1 MSKERRDERMEILL
15 TGEIEVLNKDFC
27 QNLTEQSTVVVCGEC
42 AKEFSGKQVETF
54 TYEMVQEEF
63 EKLFFTY
70 NFDWVIY
77 VSTCMGEAVYQEIEY
92 LDRLLSLCKRRERA
106 KLIYIL
112 PDEVATAQ
120 YGDIHRIVGEA
131 CQELC
136 RRHAEEGFSLLRLQ
150 VPFLIKAEKAN
161 GWMERLMR
169 QIERNIAI
177 ESQFVKEQKL
187 DFLGCNDLAQFLA
200 KYMEEDENG
209 YQNIRLYGGNVKELE
224 EVVQLIGGLA
234 KNVKIVYGSMD
245 LGQDVDSFFLQHRY
259 GWSPK
264 EKLEVT
270 LENWK
275 SPIVNTHNSKTYKA
289 LRWVKR
295 KHIAGK
301 NAKNLQDRWI
311 YWVEFVL
318 LFFVCEYVNIKTRN
332 MQLLDFADFRL
343 FFVTIVGTMYGL
355 RYGVIGAIC
364 SCISYMYSMGEN
376 VNWQIQFYNIINW
389 LPFATYMLLGTMTGY
404 TKDRYQDMIKDSHKS
419 QEIMETKYVYLN
431 DLYTKVLE
439 NKESYSNQIVN
450 YKNSFGRIYAATKQL
465 NSVRPGE
472 IFYYAIAVLE
482 DMMDTQQVAIY
493 SLEGGN
499 FARLSACSRGL
510 MEQLTKSL
518 RLEDIPQCHNTL
530 DKGETWVNK
539 ERIEGQPDYAY
550 GVYRDNVLYGM
561 ITIQQATYEQM
572 SMEYMNR
579 FNIVSGL
586 ISDALIRAANYQELS
601 ERRIMITGTKIMR
614 YEPFAKEVAAQK
626 RLQENQRA
634 NYVLLRVVTEETD
647 YEKINAQLLSVTRK
661 NDMLGVGGDGKVY
674 ILLSQADYS
683 SMGIIYERMQK
694 GGILVERVERL
705 E

>member
-1 MSKERRDERMEILL
+1 MEILL
-15 TGEIEVLNKDFC
+15 TGEIEILNKDFC
-27 QNLTEQSTVVVCGEC
+27 QSLAEQATVVVCGED
-42 AKEFSGKQVETF
+42 AKRFSGKQVETF

-63 EKLFFTY
+63 EKLVFTY

-77 VSTCMGEAVYQEIEY
+77 VSMCMGEAVYQEIEY
-92 LDRLLSLCKRRERA
+92 LDRLLSLCRRREKA
-106 KLIYIL
+106 KVIYIL
-112 PDEVATAQ
+112 PDEIVTAQ
-120 YGDIHRIVGEA
+120 YGEIHRIVGEA
-131 CQELC
+131 CKELC
-136 RRHAEEGFSLLRLQ
+136 RRHVEEGFSLLRLQ
-150 VPFLIKAEKAN
+150 VPFLIKTEKAT
-161 GWMERLMR
+161 GWLLRLMQQLEQNR
-169 QIERNIAI
+169 AI

-187 DFLGCNDLAQFLA
+187 DFLGCNDLAHFLT
-200 KYMEEDENG
+200 KYIEEDENG
-209 YQNIRLYGGNVKELE
+209 YQNIRLYGGNDRNLE
-224 EVVQLIGGLA
+224 EVVQLVGGSLA
-234 KNVKIVYGSMD
+234 NVKIKYGTIAFVQE
-245 LGQDVDSFFLQHRY
+245 LEPVLLRHRY
-259 GWSPK
+259 GWAPK
-264 EKLEVT
+264 EKLEEI
-270 LENWK
+270 LESWQM
-275 SPIVNTHNSKTYKA
+275 PTANTHRSKTYKA

-295 KHIAGK
+295 KHVAGK

-318 LFFVCEYVNIKTRN
+318 LFFICEYVNIKTRN

-404 TKDRYQDMIKDSHKS
+404 TKDRYLDMIKDSQKS

-439 NKESYSNQIVN
+439 NKENYSNQIVN

-472 IFYYAIAVLE
+472 IFYHAIAVLE

-493 SLEGGN
+493 SLEGGS
-499 FARLSACSRGL
+499 FARLSACSRGV

-518 RLEDIPQCHNTL
+518 RLEDIPQCHKTL
-530 DKGETWVNK
+530 EQGETWVNK

-586 ISDALIRAANYQELS
+586 ISDSLIRAANYQELS
-601 ERRIMITGTKIMR
+601 ERRIMIAGTKIMR

-634 NYVLLRVVTEETD
+634 NYILLRVVTEETD

-694 GGILVERVERL
+694 GGISVERVESIG
-705 E
+705 